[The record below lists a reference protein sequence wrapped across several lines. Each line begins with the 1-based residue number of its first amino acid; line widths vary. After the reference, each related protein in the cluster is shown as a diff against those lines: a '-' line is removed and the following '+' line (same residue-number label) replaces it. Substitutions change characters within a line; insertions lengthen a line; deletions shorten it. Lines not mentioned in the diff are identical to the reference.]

1 MVIEDIKQVRNSPL
15 PLILYLFFFGAALLS
30 VSLGYN
36 VTKGCTIFACYI
48 QGTLAPIV
56 NALSVILYLPFYV
69 TRFFTHNLLAL
80 TIAFFVSFFYLF
92 LLAILISYFYYKFGR
107 KHMPTQAAYKDTYFF
122 YMMMGLILFSMFD
135 MFLLGLLFYPH
146 ISITG
151 LSVTDYAIIAT
162 FAATVTAT
170 TSLGQTGVI
179 KKQVQ
184 NLGLFTVLLLV
195 FGMLTVLMNTNINST
210 IVGPATINQ
219 TQFQVFENNATAS
232 ASELALLFGGIVGI
246 VSNLVLVAI
255 GTGHTRNTKNKRRKR

>member
-1 MVIEDIKQVRNSPL
+1 
-15 PLILYLFFFGAALLS
+15 
-30 VSLGYN
+30 
-36 VTKGCTIFACYI
+36 
-48 QGTLAPIV
+48 
-56 NALSVILYLPFYV
+56 
-69 TRFFTHNLLAL
+69 
-80 TIAFFVSFFYLF
+80 
-92 LLAILISYFYYKFGR
+92 
-107 KHMPTQAAYKDTYFF
+107 MPTQAAYKDTYFF

-255 GTGHTRNTKNKRRKR
+255 GTGHTRNTKNKGRKR